1 MSVAPGRRLV
11 APPSRLVAP
20 PHQVRRALREGGL
33 AAARLGI
40 GLSNTRARLTRLYGA
55 DCELE
60 VSNAPDGGLEAR
72 IVLPFRLAHAEW
84 QGET

>member
-1 MSVAPGRRLV
+1 MVGARRVDDQLQLVVRDDGPGIGNGD
-11 APPSRLVAP
+11 S
-20 PHQVRRALREGGL
+20 EGGV
-33 AAARLGI
+33 AAARPGI

-60 VSNAPDGGLEAR
+60 VGNAPDGGLEAR